1 MLKQRQAKLLSK
13 LYLLIVRI
21 KGTRAAED
29 LLQLLLELEVF
40 TRQQLNTF
48 FISFLNDDVY
58 VNKYLIVKN
67 DDIWLTNLEDFL
79 MNDLIKKY
87 EEVSTWKQ
95 T

>member
-13 LYLLIVRI
+13 VYLLIVKT

-29 LLQLLLELEVF
+29 LLQLLLELEAF

-48 FISFLNDDVY
+48 FISFLDDDVY
-58 VNKYLIVKN
+58 VNKHLNVKN
-67 DDIWLTNLEDFL
+67 DDIWLTNLEGFL